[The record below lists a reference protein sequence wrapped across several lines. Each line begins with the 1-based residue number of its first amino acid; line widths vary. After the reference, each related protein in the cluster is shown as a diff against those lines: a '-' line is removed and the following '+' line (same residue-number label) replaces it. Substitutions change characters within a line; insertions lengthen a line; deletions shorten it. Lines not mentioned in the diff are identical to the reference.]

1 MAFFL
6 KHHHKVTVSQIKD
19 NNSDYMKRGVY
30 PNSVGI
36 GDQGVPESSQIF
48 GASEILKFSSFV
60 LLEVFFEYIQTE

>member
-1 MAFFL
+1 
-6 KHHHKVTVSQIKD
+6 
-19 NNSDYMKRGVY
+19 MKRGVY